1 MLWRSELLARLGDLD
16 GAAEA
21 LRQGLRV
28 PKDSPF
34 HRAFKLH
41 LHASDGPWH
50 MVAARVLGPHLVQE
64 LYDVTALSHPWR
76 AGAVGDALARLAGW
90 SREPDPGA
98 DREQLIDHALAL
110 TIRGEAWRRFGRP
123 ELARPDLDAAAAIM
137 ESPSVEIPRQLRDEL
152 QQRRLELAAR
162 TGERELATEL
172 MTAMLSEALSPDIR
186 LERLRG
192 REELRT
198 LLRPEDW
205 AALERRTRE

>member
-64 LYDVTALSHPWR
+64 LYDVTALSHPR
-76 AGAVGDALARLAGW
+76 RPGAVGDALARLAQ
-90 SREPDPGA
+90 A
-98 DREQLIDHALAL
+98 
-110 TIRGEAWRRFGRP
+110 
-123 ELARPDLDAAAAIM
+123 
-137 ESPSVEIPRQLRDEL
+137 
-152 QQRRLELAAR
+152 QRRLELAAR
-162 TGERELATEL
+162 TGERELAMEL
-172 MTAMLSEALSPDIR
+172 MTAMLGEALSPDIR

-192 REELRT
+192 REELRA